1 MWPWRPSTSGRADP
15 NKRPPIK
22 RGSPEVAAR
31 GGRRMAAPLSA
42 PLKWF
47 VGPIR
52 VKLRGGTGWGELLL
66 AGTPAGD

>member
-52 VKLRGGTGWGELLL
+52 VKLQNKLIG
-66 AGTPAGD
+66 